1 MGLGTRLGQDRILH
15 GTYKGVYREFAQ
27 LVEQW
32 NQLVL
37 KDAVLYRHHEDANGS
52 SHLQLIVPKVSW
64 DDVLHKVH
72 NAPSGGHLGEAKTLS
87 RLQERF
93 FIGQGM
99 LKLAEEASTTAKYA
113 SGIYPMQIIVVD
125 IVGPF
130 SPVKSGNNY
139 VLVVSDYFTN
149 WMEAFAI
156 PNQEPVTVAEKL
168 VEEVLCRFSIPEQLH
183 SDQGRQ
189 FEGKLMQEVCKL
201 LHINKTR
208 TTAYH
213 PQSDGFSPFFLL
225 FGHQA
230 RLPVDLAY
238 GIAPMEEM
246 TTQEYVR
253 NLRQTLEKAYSIV
266 RNHTGAALERKY
278 DRRVHGDEYQVGD
291 LVWLHNPVISKG
303 AKRKLHCPWTGPFKV
318 VKKLSTVV
326 YRIQDTRPNKRN
338 LVVHFDRLKPCP
350 SMRAEIPG
358 QNYSPQ
364 EVEKQLSL
372 LQEHRHVG
380 TDLRIVDD
388 DEKVL
393 EIQPRDRGQM
403 RKPGQQELPE
413 PQAHEDGH
421 EALESDVQNGEL
433 PQQEVPMLEEVA
445 MQNEELAQPEVPS
458 QE

>member
-1 MGLGTRLGQDRILH
+1 MWLDP
-15 GTYKGVYREFAQ
+15 
-27 LVEQW
+27 
-32 NQLVL
+32 
-37 KDAVLYRHHEDANGS
+37 
-52 SHLQLIVPKVSW
+52 VPKVNR

-93 FIGQGM
+93 YWPGHVEAVKVWCRCCADCAARRSPGQRRRAPLQSMHAG
-99 LKLAEEASTTAKYA
+99 
-113 SGIYPMQIIVVD
+113 YPMQIIAVD

-130 SPVKSGNNY
+130 SPVQSGNND
-139 VLVVSDYFTN
+139 VLVVSDYFTK

-156 PNQEPVTVAEKL
+156 PNQEAVTVAE
-168 VEEVLCRFSIPEQLH
+168 EEVFCRFSIPEQLH

-201 LHINKTR
+201 LHIKKTR

-213 PQSDGFSPFFLL
+213 PQSDGVVERLNRTLLSMLTATVHEHPGDWDKKLRLMCMAYNTSVHQSTGFSPFFLL
-225 FGHQA
+225 FGCQA

-238 GIAPMEEM
+238 GTAPMEEK

-253 NLRQTLEKAYSIV
+253 NLRQTLEKAYS
-266 RNHTGAALERKY
+266 T
-278 DRRVHGDEYQVGD
+278 
-291 LVWLHNPVISKG
+291 
-303 AKRKLHCPWTGPFKV
+303 
-318 VKKLSTVV
+318 
-326 YRIQDTRPNKRN
+326 
-338 LVVHFDRLKPCP
+338 
-350 SMRAEIPG
+350 
-358 QNYSPQ
+358 
-364 EVEKQLSL
+364 
-372 LQEHRHVG
+372 
-380 TDLRIVDD
+380 IVDD
-388 DEKVL
+388 DEEVL

-445 MQNEELAQPEVPS
+445 MQNEELTQQKVPLQEVVAMQNQNRYPRRNRRAPDYYGAVPYS
-458 QE
+458 